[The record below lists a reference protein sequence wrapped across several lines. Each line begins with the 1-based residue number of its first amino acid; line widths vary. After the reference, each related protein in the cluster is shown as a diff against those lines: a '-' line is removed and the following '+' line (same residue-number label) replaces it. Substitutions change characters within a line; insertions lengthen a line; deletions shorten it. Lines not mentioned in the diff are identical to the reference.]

1 MIPSPHLGAARV
13 SHNPS
18 PVTTPQLSATPKM
31 SRLSHSPTSPGHV
44 TKPNGHAR
52 KGSVSHV
59 RSVSG
64 GSHHV
69 RTASG
74 GSNHTRVSSAGHVS
88 PISHVSPRIT
98 NGVVSSSSPH
108 LSHVPRSSLKRAG
121 SPAVTPS
128 AKEVK
133 LELPSVASL
142 LKAQDIPYE
151 KVQWG
156 EDTQMIQALDK
167 GFL

>member
-1 MIPSPHLGAARV
+1 M
-13 SHNPS
+13 
-18 PVTTPQLSATPKM
+18 
-31 SRLSHSPTSPGHV
+31 
-44 TKPNGHAR
+44 
-52 KGSVSHV
+52 

-64 GSHHV
+64 GSNHV
-69 RTASG
+69 RS
-74 GSNHTRVSSAGHVS
+74 GSNGSRS
-88 PISHVSPRIT
+88 PISHVSPRVT
-98 NGVVSSSSPH
+98 NRVVSSSPH
-108 LSHVPRSSLKRAG
+108 LSHVPRSSLKRSG
-121 SPAVTPS
+121 SPAVNPS

>member
-1 MIPSPHLGAARV
+1 MTKTNVKGER
-13 SHNPS
+13 
-18 PVTTPQLSATPKM
+18 SA
-31 SRLSHSPTSPGHV
+31 
-44 TKPNGHAR
+44 
-52 KGSVSHV
+52 
-59 RSVSG
+59 SG
-64 GSHHV
+64 HV

-74 GSNHTRVSSAGHVS
+74 GSGHVRSVSGGHS
-88 PISHVSPRIT
+88 PISHASPRVT
-98 NGVVSSSSPH
+98 NRVVSSPHVTSPH
-108 LSHVPRSSLKRAG
+108 VTSQHVPRSSLKRSG
-121 SPAVTPS
+121 SPAALPA

-133 LELPSVASL
+133 LELPSVAQL